1 MQAFE
6 FARTSIYESSFKL
19 FLFAELVCKIC
30 KKEALYESR
39 FKLFLFAEQSPSKKF
54 SYPGSGSSK
63 MSNSH

>member
-39 FKLFLFAEQSPSKKF
+39 FKLFLFAEQSPIHLK
-54 SYPGSGSSK
+54 
-63 MSNSH
+63 NSVTQDPAPLK